1 MLPQRLKTELRDL
14 MELVLC
20 PMLGALGPLRLGH
33 GLLKRLAQWPRL
45 YPASVQRAVDGAT
58 RRGWWP
64 ATPQAQ
70 ARWRWQRR
78 LTTLLDHA
86 DLYLG
91 LSRSDAWMQH
101 WLDVEGAWPQ
111 PGEAAVLC
119 TFHWGA
125 GMWGLRHAHAQGLR
139 PHALVAALQ
148 GEHFKGR
155 TVLHAYAR
163 LRTATVARAL
173 GRPTMDVS
181 GSLRPAI
188 KALRQGE
195 QILAAIDV
203 PSDQVAAS
211 ETVML
216 AGLQARVPRG
226 LLRLAVDQ
234 KVPVYVYVTGFNPD
248 TGRRFL
254 RIKPMGV
261 QADVPTLVQQVFGE
275 LDRLIRE
282 SPPAWHFWS
291 EADRFFTDPVALQT
305 PCAAQQGEPS

>member
-14 MELVLC
+14 IELVLC
-20 PMLGALGPLRLGH
+20 PALGALGPLRLGH
-33 GLLKRLAQWPRL
+33 GLLKRLAHWPRL

-58 RRGWWP
+58 GRGWWP
-64 ATPQAQ
+64 ESPQAQ
-70 ARWRWQRR
+70 ARWRWHRR

-91 LSRSDAWMQH
+91 LTRSDAWMKH
-101 WLDVEGAWPQ
+101 CLDVEGTWPQ
-111 PGEAAVLC
+111 AGQAAVLC

-155 TVLHAYAR
+155 SVLHAYAR
-163 LRTATVARAL
+163 LRTAAVARAL

-181 GSLRPAI
+181 ASLRPAI

-211 ETVML
+211 EAVTL
-216 AGLQARVPRG
+216 AGLEARVPRG

-234 KVPVYVYVTGFNPD
+234 KVLVYVYITGFNPD

-261 QADVPTLVQQVFGE
+261 QSDVSTLVQQVFGE
-275 LDRLIRE
+275 LDQLIQA

-291 EADRFFTDPVALQT
+291 EADRFFTAPVSPPTACM
-305 PCAAQQGEPS
+305 PPKDGAA